1 MCMRGNDQTERY
13 QVNKILPVTFN
24 YVKGSD
30 SFITNISHFRGG

>member
-1 MCMRGNDQTERY
+1 MRGNDRTERY

-30 SFITNISHFRGG
+30 SFITNISHFSGG